1 MNKIKFSTVNESMVD
16 RSGIGPTSARSNASS
31 SAKRLYLAQ
40 FLESA
45 IEWREVF
52 TNPYSPAYIEEV
64 SAMEEL
70 LEMVFNASSDIKGW
84 NVFELSKWS
93 TNVGFAVKFSV
104 HVETSRN
111 FSIQQLAIILE
122 DAIKTGIIGSTMY
135 KIYLW
140 ELDSDSDWI
149 ASHDSTASATLA
161 LGITKAVSP
170 ILTILPESIT
180 ELSTFTIADSLTVL
194 TTPHDQ
200 MSSSELILHGRP
212 TISNASPVSISA
224 APASIRI
231 STRNVHSI
239 HIPESD
245 GTTTKRPSSVKT
257 FSVSMKIGLY
267 KYDQEMANPRS
278 EIFQKTAYE
287 IESTLRN
294 IFLKQL
300 INFIAVRVF
309 KLEQGSVIV
318 SYNVHLASSSK
329 QKSSDVQNIITTNA
343 ANGEL
348 QHLKVSGVVVTQVED
363 DKSSDSGSTSTFI
376 YILCGVGGLLA
387 IGIIVLV
394 VSKVRLGNRFGCCFL
409 KVKRNI
415 ILN

>member
-1 MNKIKFSTVNESMVD
+1 MNKIKFPTVNESMVD
-16 RSGIGPTSARSNASS
+16 KIGIGPTNASSNASS

-45 IEWREVF
+45 IKWREVF
-52 TNPYSPAYIEEV
+52 TNPDSAAYIEEE
-64 SAMEEL
+64 SAMEKL

-93 TNVGFAVKFSV
+93 TNVGFSFKFSV

-111 FSIQQLAIILE
+111 FSIQQLE
-122 DAIKTGIIGSTMY
+122 DAMKIGKLRSTMY

-149 ASHDSTASATLA
+149 ASHESTASATLA
-161 LGITKAVSP
+161 WGITTTVSP
-170 ILTILPESIT
+170 ILTVLPESISQ
-180 ELSTFTIADSLTVL
+180 LSTLTIADSLPVFP
-194 TTPHDQ
+194 TPQ
-200 MSSSELILHGRP
+200 MSSSEFTLHGRP

-231 STRNVHSI
+231 SSRSVHSI

-245 GTTTKRPSSVKT
+245 GITTKRPSSVKT

-300 INFIAVRVF
+300 SNFVAVRVF

-318 SYNVHLASSSK
+318 SYDVHLASSSK

-343 ANGEL
+343 ENGEL
-348 QHLKVSGVVVTQVED
+348 QHLKVSGVVVTQEED
-363 DKSSDSGSTSTFI
+363 DKSSRDTGSTSTFI
-376 YILCGVGGLLA
+376 YILCGVGGLLG

-394 VSKVRLGNRFGCCFL
+394 VSKVRLGRKLWPLFFKSKKEYNS
-409 KVKRNI
+409 
-415 ILN
+415 

>member
-1 MNKIKFSTVNESMVD
+1 MVD
-16 RSGIGPTSARSNASS
+16 KIGIGPTNASSNASS

-45 IEWREVF
+45 IKWRAVF
-52 TNPYSPAYIEEV
+52 TNPVSADYIDEV
-64 SAMEEL
+64 SAMEKL

-84 NVFELSKWS
+84 NVFKLSKWS
-93 TNVGFAVKFSV
+93 TNVGFAAVMFSV

-135 KIYLW
+135 KIYLR

-149 ASHDSTASATLA
+149 ASHESTASVTLA
-161 LGITKAVSP
+161 LGITTAVSP

-180 ELSTFTIADSLTVL
+180 ELSTFTIADSLPVL
-194 TTPHDQ
+194 TTPQ
-200 MSSSELILHGRP
+200 MSSSALILHGRP
-212 TISNASPVSISA
+212 TISNASSVSISA
-224 APASIRI
+224 ASASIRI
-231 STRNVHSI
+231 SSRSVHSI

-245 GTTTKRPSSVKT
+245 GITTKRPSSVKT
-257 FSVSMKIGLY
+257 FSVSMKIGRY

-287 IESTLRN
+287 IESALRN
-294 IFLKQL
+294 IFRKQL
-300 INFIAVRVF
+300 SNFVAVRVF

-343 ANGEL
+343 ENGEL

-394 VSKVRLGNRFGCCFL
+394 FSKVRLGNRFGCCFL
-409 KVKRNI
+409 KVKREYNSY
-415 ILN
+415 N

>member
-1 MNKIKFSTVNESMVD
+1 MVD
-16 RSGIGPTSARSNASS
+16 KIEIGPTNARSNASS

-45 IEWREVF
+45 IKWKRVF
-52 TNPYSPAYIEEV
+52 TNPDSAAYIEEA
-64 SAMEEL
+64 SAMEDF

-84 NVFELSKWS
+84 NVFELSKWP

-122 DAIKTGIIGSTMY
+122 DAMKTGVIGSTMY

-149 ASHDSTASATLA
+149 ASQESTASATLA
-161 LGITKAVSP
+161 LGITTAVSP
-170 ILTILPESIT
+170 ILTILPESVT
-180 ELSTFTIADSLTVL
+180 ELSTFTIADSLPVL
-194 TTPHDQ
+194 TTPQ
-200 MSSSELILHGRP
+200 MSSSELTLHGRT

-231 STRNVHSI
+231 SGRSAHSI

-257 FSVSMKIGLY
+257 FSVSMKIGRY

-287 IESTLRN
+287 IESALRN
-294 IFLKQL
+294 IFRKQL
-300 INFIAVRVF
+300 SNFVAVRVF

-343 ANGEL
+343 ENGEL

-387 IGIIVLV
+387 TGIIVLV
-394 VSKVRLGNRFGCCFL
+394 FSKVRLGDRFGCCFL
-409 KVKRNI
+409 KVKGNI
-415 ILN
+415 ILKAR

>member
-1 MNKIKFSTVNESMVD
+1 MVD
-16 RSGIGPTSARSNASS
+16 KIGIGPTNASSNASS

-52 TNPYSPAYIEEV
+52 TNQYSPAYIEEV
-64 SAMEEL
+64 SAMEKL

-122 DAIKTGIIGSTMY
+122 DVMKTGIIGSTVY

-149 ASHDSTASATLA
+149 ASHESTASATLA
-161 LGITKAVSP
+161 LGKTTALSP

-180 ELSTFTIADSLTVL
+180 ELSTFTVADSLPVL
-194 TTPHDQ
+194 TTSQ

-224 APASIRI
+224 APTSIRI
-231 STRNVHSI
+231 LSRSVHSI

-245 GTTTKRPSSVKT
+245 GITTKRPSSVRT

-287 IESTLRN
+287 IESALRN

-300 INFIAVRVF
+300 SNFVAVRVF

-343 ANGEL
+343 ENGEL
-348 QHLKVSGVVVTQVED
+348 QRFKVSGVVVTQVED
-363 DKSSDSGSTSTFI
+363 DKSSDNGSTSTFI

-394 VSKVRLGNRFGCCFL
+394 VSKVRLGKKVWLLFL
-409 KVKRNI
+409 KVKRT
-415 ILN
+415 

>member
-1 MNKIKFSTVNESMVD
+1 MVEQLNFAFLVFVSFSCVFEMSRCVTHRYGRNVNESMVD
-16 RSGIGPTSARSNASS
+16 KIGRRP
-31 SAKRLYLAQ
+31 
-40 FLESA
+40 
-45 IEWREVF
+45 
-52 TNPYSPAYIEEV
+52 
-64 SAMEEL
+64 M
-70 LEMVFNASSDIKGW
+70 
-84 NVFELSKWS
+84 
-93 TNVGFAVKFSV
+93 
-104 HVETSRN
+104 
-111 FSIQQLAIILE
+111 
-122 DAIKTGIIGSTMY
+122 KTGVIGSTMY

-149 ASHDSTASATLA
+149 ASQESTASATLA
-161 LGITKAVSP
+161 LGIRTAVSP

-180 ELSTFTIADSLTVL
+180 ELSTFTIADSLPVL
-194 TTPHDQ
+194 TTPQ
-200 MSSSELILHGRP
+200 MSSSELTLHGRT

-231 STRNVHSI
+231 SGRSVHSI

-257 FSVSMKIGLY
+257 FSVSMKIGRY

-287 IESTLRN
+287 IESALRN
-294 IFLKQL
+294 IFRKQL
-300 INFIAVRVF
+300 SNFVAVRVF

-318 SYNVHLASSSK
+318 SYNVHLASSAK

-343 ANGEL
+343 ENGEL

-394 VSKVRLGNRFGCCFL
+394 VSKYRDCS
-409 KVKRNI
+409 KRNQVRTI
-415 ILN
+415 SSNAKADTNM

>member
-1 MNKIKFSTVNESMVD
+1 MVD
-16 RSGIGPTSARSNASS
+16 KIGIGPTNASLNASS
-31 SAKRLYLAQ
+31 SAKRLYLSQ

-45 IEWREVF
+45 IKWREVF
-52 TNPYSPAYIEEV
+52 TNLYSPAYIEEV
-64 SAMEEL
+64 SAMEKL

-122 DAIKTGIIGSTMY
+122 DVMKTGIIGSTVY

-149 ASHDSTASATLA
+149 ASHESTASATLA
-161 LGITKAVSP
+161 LGKTTAVSP

-180 ELSTFTIADSLTVL
+180 ELSTFTVADSLPVL
-194 TTPHDQ
+194 TTSQ
-200 MSSSELILHGRP
+200 MSSSELIPHGRP

-224 APASIRI
+224 APTSIRI
-231 STRNVHSI
+231 LSRSVHSI

-245 GTTTKRPSSVKT
+245 GITTKRPSSVRT

-287 IESTLRN
+287 IESALRN

-300 INFIAVRVF
+300 SNFVAVRVF

-343 ANGEL
+343 ENGEL
-348 QHLKVSGVVVTQVED
+348 QRFKVSGVVVTQVED

-409 KVKRNI
+409 KVKGNI
-415 ILN
+415 IFN

>member
-1 MNKIKFSTVNESMVD
+1 MVD
-16 RSGIGPTSARSNASS
+16 KIGIGPTNASSNASS

-52 TNPYSPAYIEEV
+52 TNQYSPAYIEEV
-64 SAMEEL
+64 SAMEKL

-122 DAIKTGIIGSTMY
+122 DVMKTGIIGSTVY

-149 ASHDSTASATLA
+149 ASHESTASATLA
-161 LGITKAVSP
+161 LGKTTALSP

-180 ELSTFTIADSLTVL
+180 ELSTFTVADSLPVL
-194 TTPHDQ
+194 TTSQ
-200 MSSSELILHGRP
+200 MSSSELIPHGRP

-224 APASIRI
+224 APTSIRI
-231 STRNVHSI
+231 LSRSVHSI

-245 GTTTKRPSSVKT
+245 GITTKRPSSVRT

-267 KYDQEMANPRS
+267 KYDHEMANPRS

-287 IESTLRN
+287 IESALRN

-300 INFIAVRVF
+300 SNFVAVRVF

-343 ANGEL
+343 ENGEL
-348 QHLKVSGVVVTQVED
+348 QRFKVSGVVVTQVED
-363 DKSSDSGSTSTFI
+363 DKSSDNGSTSTFI

-394 VSKVRLGNRFGCCFL
+394 VSKVRLGKKVWLLFL
-409 KVKRNI
+409 KVKRT
-415 ILN
+415 

>member
-1 MNKIKFSTVNESMVD
+1 MVD
-16 RSGIGPTSARSNASS
+16 KIGIGPTNASSNASS

-52 TNPYSPAYIEEV
+52 TNQYSPAYIEEV
-64 SAMEEL
+64 SAMEKL

-122 DAIKTGIIGSTMY
+122 DVMKTGIIGSTVY

-149 ASHDSTASATLA
+149 ASHESTASATLA
-161 LGITKAVSP
+161 LGKTTALSP

-180 ELSTFTIADSLTVL
+180 ELSTFTVADSLPVL
-194 TTPHDQ
+194 TTSQ
-200 MSSSELILHGRP
+200 MSSSELIPHGRP

-224 APASIRI
+224 APTSIRI
-231 STRNVHSI
+231 LSRSVHSI

-245 GTTTKRPSSVKT
+245 GITTKRPSSVRT

-287 IESTLRN
+287 IESALRN

-300 INFIAVRVF
+300 SNFVAVRVF

-343 ANGEL
+343 ENGEL
-348 QHLKVSGVVVTQVED
+348 QRFKVSGVVVTQVED
-363 DKSSDSGSTSTFI
+363 DKSSDNGSTSTFI
-376 YILCGVGGLLA
+376 YILCGVGGLLP

-394 VSKVRLGNRFGCCFL
+394 VSKVRLGKKVWLLFL
-409 KVKRNI
+409 KVKRT
-415 ILN
+415 

>member
-1 MNKIKFSTVNESMVD
+1 MVD
-16 RSGIGPTSARSNASS
+16 KIGIGPTNASSNASS

-52 TNPYSPAYIEEV
+52 TNQYSPAYIEEV
-64 SAMEEL
+64 SAMEKL

-122 DAIKTGIIGSTMY
+122 DAMKTGIIGSTMY

-140 ELDSDSDWI
+140 ELDSDSDLI
-149 ASHDSTASATLA
+149 ASHESTASATLA
-161 LGITKAVSP
+161 LGKTTALSP

-180 ELSTFTIADSLTVL
+180 ELSTFTVADSLPVL
-194 TTPHDQ
+194 TTPQ

-231 STRNVHSI
+231 SGRSVYSI
-239 HIPESD
+239 HILESD
-245 GTTTKRPSSVKT
+245 GTTTKKRPSSVKT

-287 IESTLRN
+287 IESALRN

-300 INFIAVRVF
+300 SNFVAVRVF

-343 ANGEL
+343 ENGEL
-348 QHLKVSGVVVTQVED
+348 QRFKVSGVVVTQVED
-363 DKSSDSGSTSTFI
+363 DKSSDNGSTSTFI

-394 VSKVRLGNRFGCCFL
+394 VSKVRLGKKVWLLFL
-409 KVKRNI
+409 KVKRT
-415 ILN
+415 

>member
-1 MNKIKFSTVNESMVD
+1 MVD
-16 RSGIGPTSARSNASS
+16 KIGIGPTNASLNASS
-31 SAKRLYLAQ
+31 SAKRLYLSQ

-45 IEWREVF
+45 IKWREVF
-52 TNPYSPAYIEEV
+52 TNLYSPAYIEEV
-64 SAMEEL
+64 SAMEKL

-122 DAIKTGIIGSTMY
+122 DAMKTGIIGSTMY

-140 ELDSDSDWI
+140 ELDSDSDLI
-149 ASHDSTASATLA
+149 ASHESTASATLA
-161 LGITKAVSP
+161 LGKTTAVSP

-180 ELSTFTIADSLTVL
+180 ELSTFTVADSLPVL
-194 TTPHDQ
+194 TTPQ

-224 APASIRI
+224 APTSIRI
-231 STRNVHSI
+231 LSRSVHSI

-245 GTTTKRPSSVKT
+245 GITTKRPSSVRT

-287 IESTLRN
+287 IESALRN

-300 INFIAVRVF
+300 SNFVAVRVF

-343 ANGEL
+343 ENGEL
-348 QHLKVSGVVVTQVED
+348 QRFKVSGVVVTQVED
-363 DKSSDSGSTSTFI
+363 DKSSDNGSTSTFI

-394 VSKVRLGNRFGCCFL
+394 VSKVRLGKKVWLLFL
-409 KVKRNI
+409 KVKRT
-415 ILN
+415 

>member
-1 MNKIKFSTVNESMVD
+1 MVD
-16 RSGIGPTSARSNASS
+16 KIGIGPTNASSNASS

-52 TNPYSPAYIEEV
+52 TNQYSPAYIEEV
-64 SAMEEL
+64 SAMEKL

-122 DAIKTGIIGSTMY
+122 DVMKTGIIGSTVY

-149 ASHDSTASATLA
+149 ASHESTASATLA
-161 LGITKAVSP
+161 LGKTTALSP

-180 ELSTFTIADSLTVL
+180 ELSTFTVADSLPVL
-194 TTPHDQ
+194 TTSQ
-200 MSSSELILHGRP
+200 MSSSELIPHGRP

-224 APASIRI
+224 APTSIRI
-231 STRNVHSI
+231 LSRSVHSI

-245 GTTTKRPSSVKT
+245 GITTKRPSSVRT

-287 IESTLRN
+287 IESALRN

-300 INFIAVRVF
+300 SNFVAVRVF

-343 ANGEL
+343 ENGEL
-348 QHLKVSGVVVTQVED
+348 QRFKVSGVVVTQVED
-363 DKSSDSGSTSTFI
+363 DKSSDNGSTSTFI

-394 VSKVRLGNRFGCCFL
+394 VSKVRLGKKVWLLFL
-409 KVKRNI
+409 KVKRT
-415 ILN
+415 

>member
-1 MNKIKFSTVNESMVD
+1 MVD
-16 RSGIGPTSARSNASS
+16 KIGIGPTNASSNASS

-52 TNPYSPAYIEEV
+52 TNQYSPAYIEEV
-64 SAMEEL
+64 SAMEKL

-122 DAIKTGIIGSTMY
+122 DAMKTGIIGSTVY

-149 ASHDSTASATLA
+149 ASHESTASATLA
-161 LGITKAVSP
+161 LGKTTALSP

-180 ELSTFTIADSLTVL
+180 ELSTFTVADSLPVL
-194 TTPHDQ
+194 TTSQ

-224 APASIRI
+224 APTSIRI
-231 STRNVHSI
+231 LSRSVHSI

-245 GTTTKRPSSVKT
+245 GITTKRPSSVRT

-287 IESTLRN
+287 IESALRN

-300 INFIAVRVF
+300 SNFVAVRVF

-343 ANGEL
+343 ENGEL
-348 QHLKVSGVVVTQVED
+348 QRFKVSGVVVTQVED
-363 DKSSDSGSTSTFI
+363 DKSSDNGSTSTFI
-376 YILCGVGGLLA
+376 YILCGVGGLLP

-394 VSKVRLGNRFGCCFL
+394 VSKVRLGKKVWLLFL
-409 KVKRNI
+409 KVKRT
-415 ILN
+415 

>member
-1 MNKIKFSTVNESMVD
+1 MVD
-16 RSGIGPTSARSNASS
+16 KIGIGPTNASSNASS

-45 IEWREVF
+45 IKWREVF
-52 TNPYSPAYIEEV
+52 TNPDSAAYIEEE
-64 SAMEEL
+64 SAMEKL

-93 TNVGFAVKFSV
+93 TNVGFSFKFSV

-111 FSIQQLAIILE
+111 FSIQQLE
-122 DAIKTGIIGSTMY
+122 DAMKIGKLRSTMY

-149 ASHDSTASATLA
+149 ASHESTASATLA
-161 LGITKAVSP
+161 LGKTTALSP

-180 ELSTFTIADSLTVL
+180 ELSTFTVADSLPVL
-194 TTPHDQ
+194 TTSQ
-200 MSSSELILHGRP
+200 MSSSELIPHGRP

-224 APASIRI
+224 APTSIRI
-231 STRNVHSI
+231 LSRSVHSI

-245 GTTTKRPSSVKT
+245 GITTKRPSSVKT

-300 INFIAVRVF
+300 SNFVAVRVF

-318 SYNVHLASSSK
+318 SYDVHLASSSK

-343 ANGEL
+343 ENGEL
-348 QHLKVSGVVVTQVED
+348 QRFKVSGVVVTQVED
-363 DKSSDSGSTSTFI
+363 DKSSDNGSTSTFI

-394 VSKVRLGNRFGCCFL
+394 VSKVRLGKKVWLLFL
-409 KVKRNI
+409 KVKRT
-415 ILN
+415 

>member
-1 MNKIKFSTVNESMVD
+1 MVD
-16 RSGIGPTSARSNASS
+16 KIGIGPTNASSNASS

-52 TNPYSPAYIEEV
+52 TNQYSPAYIEEV
-64 SAMEEL
+64 SAMEKL

-122 DAIKTGIIGSTMY
+122 DAMKTGIIGSTVY

-149 ASHDSTASATLA
+149 ASHESTASATLA
-161 LGITKAVSP
+161 LGKTTALSP

-180 ELSTFTIADSLTVL
+180 ELSTFTVADSLPVL
-194 TTPHDQ
+194 TTSQ
-200 MSSSELILHGRP
+200 MSSSELIPHGRP

-224 APASIRI
+224 APTSIRI
-231 STRNVHSI
+231 LSRSVHSI

-245 GTTTKRPSSVKT
+245 GITTKRPSSVRT

-287 IESTLRN
+287 IESALRN

-300 INFIAVRVF
+300 SNFVAVRVF

-343 ANGEL
+343 ENGEL
-348 QHLKVSGVVVTQVED
+348 QRFKVSGVVVTQVED
-363 DKSSDSGSTSTFI
+363 DKSSDNGSTSTFI
-376 YILCGVGGLLA
+376 YILCGVGGLLP

-394 VSKVRLGNRFGCCFL
+394 VSKVRLGKKVWLLFL
-409 KVKRNI
+409 KVKRT
-415 ILN
+415 

>member
-1 MNKIKFSTVNESMVD
+1 MVD
-16 RSGIGPTSARSNASS
+16 KIGIGPTNARSNASS

-45 IEWREVF
+45 IKWRRNF
-52 TNPYSPAYIEEV
+52 TNPDSAAYIEEV
-64 SAMEEL
+64 SAMEEF

-93 TNVGFAVKFSV
+93 TNVGSAVKFSV

-122 DAIKTGIIGSTMY
+122 DAMKTGVIGSTMY

-149 ASHDSTASATLA
+149 ASQESTASATLA
-161 LGITKAVSP
+161 LGITTAVSP

-180 ELSTFTIADSLTVL
+180 ELSTFTIADSLPVL
-194 TTPHDQ
+194 TTPQ
-200 MSSSELILHGRP
+200 MSSSELTLHGRT

-231 STRNVHSI
+231 SGRSVHSI

-257 FSVSMKIGLY
+257 FSVSMKIGRY

-287 IESTLRN
+287 IESALRN
-294 IFLKQL
+294 IFRKQL
-300 INFIAVRVF
+300 SNFVAVRVF

-343 ANGEL
+343 ENGEL

-363 DKSSDSGSTSTFI
+363 DKSSDSRSTSTFI

-394 VSKVRLGNRFGCCFL
+394 FSKVRLGNRFGCCFL
-409 KVKRNI
+409 KVKGNI
-415 ILN
+415 ILKAR

>member
-1 MNKIKFSTVNESMVD
+1 MVD
-16 RSGIGPTSARSNASS
+16 KIGIGPTNARSNASS

-45 IEWREVF
+45 IKWRRVF
-52 TNPYSPAYIEEV
+52 TNPDSAAYIEEV
-64 SAMEEL
+64 SAMEEF

-93 TNVGFAVKFSV
+93 TNVGSAVKFSV

-122 DAIKTGIIGSTMY
+122 DAMKTGVIGSTMY

-149 ASHDSTASATLA
+149 ASQESTASATLA
-161 LGITKAVSP
+161 LGITTAVSP

-180 ELSTFTIADSLTVL
+180 ELSTFTIADSLPVL
-194 TTPHDQ
+194 TTPQ
-200 MSSSELILHGRP
+200 MSSSELTLHGRT

-231 STRNVHSI
+231 SGRSVHSI

-257 FSVSMKIGLY
+257 FSVSMKIGRY

-287 IESTLRN
+287 IESALRN
-294 IFLKQL
+294 IFRKQL
-300 INFIAVRVF
+300 SNFVAVRVF

-343 ANGEL
+343 ENGEL

-363 DKSSDSGSTSTFI
+363 DKSSGSRSTSTFI

-394 VSKVRLGNRFGCCFL
+394 FSKVRLGNRFGCCFL
-409 KVKRNI
+409 KVKGNI
-415 ILN
+415 ILKAR

>member
-1 MNKIKFSTVNESMVD
+1 MVD
-16 RSGIGPTSARSNASS
+16 KIGIGPTNASSNASS

-52 TNPYSPAYIEEV
+52 TNQYSPAYIEEV
-64 SAMEEL
+64 SAMEKL

-122 DAIKTGIIGSTMY
+122 DAMKTGIIGSTMY

-140 ELDSDSDWI
+140 ELDSDSDLI
-149 ASHDSTASATLA
+149 ASHESTASATLA
-161 LGITKAVSP
+161 LGKTTALSP

-180 ELSTFTIADSLTVL
+180 ELSTFTVADSLPVL
-194 TTPHDQ
+194 TTPQ

-231 STRNVHSI
+231 SGRSVYSI
-239 HIPESD
+239 HILESD
-245 GTTTKRPSSVKT
+245 GTTTKKRPSSVKT

-287 IESTLRN
+287 IESALRN

-300 INFIAVRVF
+300 SNFVAVRVF

-343 ANGEL
+343 ENGEL
-348 QHLKVSGVVVTQVED
+348 QRFKVSGVVVTQVED

-409 KVKRNI
+409 KVKGNI
-415 ILN
+415 IFN

>member
-1 MNKIKFSTVNESMVD
+1 MVD
-16 RSGIGPTSARSNASS
+16 KIGIGPTNARSNASS

-45 IEWREVF
+45 IKWRRDF
-52 TNPYSPAYIEEV
+52 TNPDSAAYIKEV
-64 SAMEEL
+64 SAMEEF

-93 TNVGFAVKFSV
+93 TNVGSAVKFSV

-122 DAIKTGIIGSTMY
+122 DAMKTGVIGSTMY

-149 ASHDSTASATLA
+149 ASQESTASATLA
-161 LGITKAVSP
+161 LGITTAVSP

-180 ELSTFTIADSLTVL
+180 ELSTFTIADSLPVL
-194 TTPHDQ
+194 TTPQ
-200 MSSSELILHGRP
+200 MSSSELTLHGRT

-231 STRNVHSI
+231 SGRSVHSI

-257 FSVSMKIGLY
+257 FSVSMKIGRY

-287 IESTLRN
+287 IESALRN
-294 IFLKQL
+294 IFRKQL
-300 INFIAVRVF
+300 SNFVAVRVF

-343 ANGEL
+343 ENGEL

-363 DKSSDSGSTSTFI
+363 DKSSDSRSTSTFI

-394 VSKVRLGNRFGCCFL
+394 FSKVRLGNRFGCCFL
-409 KVKRNI
+409 KVKGNI
-415 ILN
+415 ILKAR

>member
-1 MNKIKFSTVNESMVD
+1 MVD
-16 RSGIGPTSARSNASS
+16 KIGIGPTNARSNASS

-45 IEWREVF
+45 IKWRRVF
-52 TNPYSPAYIEEV
+52 TNPDSAAYNEEV
-64 SAMEEL
+64 SAMEEF

-93 TNVGFAVKFSV
+93 TNVGSAVKFSV

-122 DAIKTGIIGSTMY
+122 DAMKTGVIRSTMY

-149 ASHDSTASATLA
+149 ASQESTASATLA
-161 LGITKAVSP
+161 LGITTAVSP

-180 ELSTFTIADSLTVL
+180 ELSTFTIADSLPVL
-194 TTPHDQ
+194 TTPQ
-200 MSSSELILHGRP
+200 MSSSELTLHGRT

-231 STRNVHSI
+231 SGRSVHSI

-257 FSVSMKIGLY
+257 FSVSMKIGRY

-287 IESTLRN
+287 IESALRN
-294 IFLKQL
+294 IFRKQL
-300 INFIAVRVF
+300 SNFVAVRVF

-343 ANGEL
+343 ENGEL

-363 DKSSDSGSTSTFI
+363 DKSSDSRSTSTFI

-394 VSKVRLGNRFGCCFL
+394 FSKVRLGNRFGCCFL
-409 KVKRNI
+409 KVKGNI
-415 ILN
+415 ILKAR

>member
-1 MNKIKFSTVNESMVD
+1 MVD
-16 RSGIGPTSARSNASS
+16 KIGIGPTNARSNASS

-45 IEWREVF
+45 IKWRGVF
-52 TNPYSPAYIEEV
+52 TNPDSAAYIEEV
-64 SAMEEL
+64 SAMEEF

-111 FSIQQLAIILE
+111 FSIQQLAILLE
-122 DAIKTGIIGSTMY
+122 DAMKTGVIGSTMY

-140 ELDSDSDWI
+140 ELDSDS
-149 ASHDSTASATLA
+149 ASQESTASATLA
-161 LGITKAVSP
+161 LGITTAVSP

-180 ELSTFTIADSLTVL
+180 ELSTFTVADSLPVL
-194 TTPHDQ
+194 TTPQ
-200 MSSSELILHGRP
+200 MSSSELTLHGRT

-231 STRNVHSI
+231 SGRSVHSI

-257 FSVSMKIGLY
+257 FSVSMKIGCY

-287 IESTLRN
+287 IESALRN
-294 IFLKQL
+294 IFRKQL
-300 INFIAVRVF
+300 SNFVAVRVF

-329 QKSSDVQNIITTNA
+329 QKSSDVQNIITTNGE
-343 ANGEL
+343 NGEL

-394 VSKVRLGNRFGCCFL
+394 FSKVR
-409 KVKRNI
+409 
-415 ILN
+415 

>member
-1 MNKIKFSTVNESMVD
+1 
-16 RSGIGPTSARSNASS
+16 
-31 SAKRLYLAQ
+31 
-40 FLESA
+40 
-45 IEWREVF
+45 
-52 TNPYSPAYIEEV
+52 
-64 SAMEEL
+64 MEKL
-70 LEMVFNASSDIKGW
+70 LEMVFNAFSDIKGW

-135 KIYLW
+135 EIYLW
-140 ELDSDSDWI
+140 ELNSVSDWI
-149 ASHDSTASATLA
+149 ASHESTASATLA
-161 LGITKAVSP
+161 LGITTAVMAVSP
-170 ILTILPESIT
+170 ILTVLPESISR
-180 ELSTFTIADSLTVL
+180 LSTLTIADSLPVL
-194 TTPHDQ
+194 TTPQ
-200 MSSSELILHGRP
+200 MSSSELILHGRT

-231 STRNVHSI
+231 SSRSVHSI

-245 GTTTKRPSSVKT
+245 CITTKRPSSVRT

-287 IESTLRN
+287 IESALRN

-300 INFIAVRVF
+300 SNFVAVRVF

-343 ANGEL
+343 ENGEL
-348 QHLKVSGVVVTQVED
+348 QRFKVSGVVVTQVED

-394 VSKVRLGNRFGCCFL
+394 VSKVRLGNRLGCCFL

>member
-1 MNKIKFSTVNESMVD
+1 MVD
-16 RSGIGPTSARSNASS
+16 KIGIGPTNASSNASS

-52 TNPYSPAYIEEV
+52 TNQYSPAYIEEV
-64 SAMEEL
+64 SAMEKL

-122 DAIKTGIIGSTMY
+122 DAMKTGIIGSTVY

-149 ASHDSTASATLA
+149 ASHESTASATLA
-161 LGITKAVSP
+161 LGKTTALSP

-180 ELSTFTIADSLTVL
+180 ELSTFTVADSLPVL
-194 TTPHDQ
+194 TTSQ

-224 APASIRI
+224 APTSIRI
-231 STRNVHSI
+231 LSRSVHSI

-245 GTTTKRPSSVKT
+245 GITTKRPSSVRT

-287 IESTLRN
+287 IESALRN

-300 INFIAVRVF
+300 SNFVAVRVF

-343 ANGEL
+343 ENGEL
-348 QHLKVSGVVVTQVED
+348 QRFKVSGVVVTQVED
-363 DKSSDSGSTSTFI
+363 DKSSDNGSTSTFI

-394 VSKVRLGNRFGCCFL
+394 VSKVRLGKKVWLLFL
-409 KVKRNI
+409 KVKRT
-415 ILN
+415 

>member
-1 MNKIKFSTVNESMVD
+1 MVD
-16 RSGIGPTSARSNASS
+16 KIGIGPTNARSNASS

-45 IEWREVF
+45 IKWRGVF
-52 TNPYSPAYIEEV
+52 TNPDSAAYIEEV
-64 SAMEEL
+64 SAMEEF

-122 DAIKTGIIGSTMY
+122 DAMKTGVIGSTMY

-149 ASHDSTASATLA
+149 ASQESTASATLA
-161 LGITKAVSP
+161 LGLTTAVSP

-180 ELSTFTIADSLTVL
+180 ELSTFTIADSLPVL
-194 TTPHDQ
+194 TTPQ
-200 MSSSELILHGRP
+200 MSSSELTLHGRT

-231 STRNVHSI
+231 SGRSVHSI

-257 FSVSMKIGLY
+257 FSVSMKIGRY

-287 IESTLRN
+287 IESALRN
-294 IFLKQL
+294 IFRKQL
-300 INFIAVRVF
+300 SNFVAVRVF

-343 ANGEL
+343 ENGEL

-394 VSKVRLGNRFGCCFL
+394 FSKVKLGNRFGCCFL
-409 KVKRNI
+409 KVKGNI
-415 ILN
+415 ILKAR

>member
-1 MNKIKFSTVNESMVD
+1 MVD
-16 RSGIGPTSARSNASS
+16 KIGIGPTNARSNASS

-45 IEWREVF
+45 IKWRRVF
-52 TNPYSPAYIEEV
+52 TNPDSAAYIEEV
-64 SAMEEL
+64 SAMEEF

-140 ELDSDSDWI
+140 ELDSDSDSDWI
-149 ASHDSTASATLA
+149 ASHESTASATLA
-161 LGITKAVSP
+161 LGITTAVSP

-180 ELSTFTIADSLTVL
+180 ELSTFTIADSLPVL
-194 TTPHDQ
+194 TTPQ
-200 MSSSELILHGRP
+200 MSSALILHGRP
-212 TISNASPVSISA
+212 TISNASSVSISA

-231 STRNVHSI
+231 SSRSVHSI
-239 HIPESD
+239 HIPESE
-245 GTTTKRPSSVKT
+245 GITTKRPSSVKT
-257 FSVSMKIGLY
+257 FSVSMKIGRY

-287 IESTLRN
+287 IESALRN
-294 IFLKQL
+294 IFRKQL
-300 INFIAVRVF
+300 SNFVAVRVF
-309 KLEQGSVIV
+309 KLEQGSIIV
-318 SYNVHLASSSK
+318 SYNVYLASSSK

-343 ANGEL
+343 ENGEL

-363 DKSSDSGSTSTFI
+363 DKSSDSGSASTFI
-376 YILCGVGGLLA
+376 YILCGVGSLLA

-409 KVKRNI
+409 KVKRSI

>member
-1 MNKIKFSTVNESMVD
+1 MVD
-16 RSGIGPTSARSNASS
+16 KIGIGPTNASSNASS

-52 TNPYSPAYIEEV
+52 TNQYSPAYIEEV
-64 SAMEEL
+64 SAMEKL

-122 DAIKTGIIGSTMY
+122 DVMKTGIIGSTVY

-149 ASHDSTASATLA
+149 ASHESTASATLA
-161 LGITKAVSP
+161 LGKTTALSP

-180 ELSTFTIADSLTVL
+180 ELSTFTVADSLPVL
-194 TTPHDQ
+194 TTSQ

-224 APASIRI
+224 APTSIRI
-231 STRNVHSI
+231 LSRSVHSI

-245 GTTTKRPSSVKT
+245 GITTKRPSSVRT

-287 IESTLRN
+287 IESALRN

-300 INFIAVRVF
+300 SNFVAVRVF

-343 ANGEL
+343 ENGEL
-348 QHLKVSGVVVTQVED
+348 QRFKVSGVVVTQVED
-363 DKSSDSGSTSTFI
+363 DKSSDNGSTSTFI
-376 YILCGVGGLLA
+376 YILCGVGGLLP

-394 VSKVRLGNRFGCCFL
+394 VSKVRLGKKVWLLFL
-409 KVKRNI
+409 KVKRT
-415 ILN
+415 

>member
-1 MNKIKFSTVNESMVD
+1 MVD
-16 RSGIGPTSARSNASS
+16 KIGIGPTNASLNASS
-31 SAKRLYLAQ
+31 SAKRLYLSQ

-45 IEWREVF
+45 IKWREVF
-52 TNPYSPAYIEEV
+52 TNLYSPAYIEEV
-64 SAMEEL
+64 SAMEKL

-122 DAIKTGIIGSTMY
+122 DAMKTGIIGSTMY

-140 ELDSDSDWI
+140 ELDSDSDLI
-149 ASHDSTASATLA
+149 ASHESTASATLA
-161 LGITKAVSP
+161 LGKTTALSP

-180 ELSTFTIADSLTVL
+180 ELSTFTVADSLPVL
-194 TTPHDQ
+194 TTPQ

-224 APASIRI
+224 APTSIRI
-231 STRNVHSI
+231 LSRSVHSI

-245 GTTTKRPSSVKT
+245 GITTKRPSSVRT

-287 IESTLRN
+287 IESALRN

-300 INFIAVRVF
+300 SNFVAVRVF

-343 ANGEL
+343 ENGEL
-348 QHLKVSGVVVTQVED
+348 QRFKVSGVVVTQVED

-409 KVKRNI
+409 KVKGNI

>member
-1 MNKIKFSTVNESMVD
+1 MVD
-16 RSGIGPTSARSNASS
+16 KIGIGPTNASSNASS

-45 IEWREVF
+45 IKWREVF
-52 TNPYSPAYIEEV
+52 TNPDSAAYIEEE
-64 SAMEEL
+64 SAMEKL

-93 TNVGFAVKFSV
+93 TNVGFSFKFSV

-111 FSIQQLAIILE
+111 FSIQQLE
-122 DAIKTGIIGSTMY
+122 DAMKIGKLRSTMY

-149 ASHDSTASATLA
+149 ASHESTASATLA
-161 LGITKAVSP
+161 LGKTTALSP

-180 ELSTFTIADSLTVL
+180 ELSTFTVADSLPVL
-194 TTPHDQ
+194 TTSQ
-200 MSSSELILHGRP
+200 MSSSELIPHGRP

-224 APASIRI
+224 APTSIRI
-231 STRNVHSI
+231 LSRSVHSI

-245 GTTTKRPSSVKT
+245 GITTKRPSSVRT

-287 IESTLRN
+287 IESALRN

-300 INFIAVRVF
+300 SNFVAVRVF

-343 ANGEL
+343 ENGEL
-348 QHLKVSGVVVTQVED
+348 QRFKVSGVVVTQVED
-363 DKSSDSGSTSTFI
+363 DKSSDNGSTSTFI

-394 VSKVRLGNRFGCCFL
+394 VSKVRLGKKVWLLFL
-409 KVKRNI
+409 KVKRT
-415 ILN
+415 